1 MLVPADE
8 VIFHPWRINEVQIMK
23 GPGMIFRIS
32 KKGDTVDGTS
42 WYVNIPLLIGFYTS
56 QLVQDFFH

>member
-23 GPGMIFRIS
+23 GPGMICRIS

-56 QLVQDFFH
+56 QVVQDFFH